1 MGSLSNSKLP
11 VIDFSSENLE
21 AAGTSGWVS
30 KCKDVLKALEEYGC
44 FVAVYD
50 KVPLQLHADLFNV
63 LQELFD
69 LPLETKRKNV
79 SDVPFTGFIEHVPHR
94 SFIESMA
101 ITRTETLEGIQDF
114 TKTMWPNGNNNFC
127 KIVHSYTK
135 TVEELHKM
143 VVKMI
148 FDGYGMEKY
157 YESHME
163 STTYFSRFL
172 NYIVP
177 QENENETKQGLHP
190 HMDKSF
196 LTMLHQND
204 VSGLQIK
211 PKNGEWLDVHL
222 ASSDFLVLA
231 GEGIMGWSNDR
242 IDGCDH
248 RVTIKSKEKR
258 FSVGLFSFDK
268 GIMQVPKEFVD
279 DDHPLM
285 YKPFDHI
292 GLLHFFGT
300 PEGYKQHHSLKAY
313 TGL

>member
-11 VIDFSSENLE
+11 VIDFASENLE

-44 FVAVYD
+44 FVAVY
-50 KVPLQLHADLFNV
+50 
-63 LQELFD
+63 
-69 LPLETKRKNV
+69 
-79 SDVPFTGFIEHVPHR
+79 
-94 SFIESMA
+94 ESMA
-101 ITRTETLEGIQDF
+101 ITRAETLEGIQDF

-177 QENENETKQGLHP
+177 QENETKQGLHP

-196 LTMLHQND
+196 LTILHQND
-204 VSGLQIK
+204 VSALQIK

-258 FSVGLFSFDK
+258 LSVGLFSFVK
-268 GIMQVPKEFVD
+268 GIMQVPEEFVD

-300 PEGYKQHHSLKAY
+300 PEGHKQHHSLKAY
-313 TGL
+313 KAAPFFESIYRPLSSFHTHTYP

>member
-1 MGSLSNSKLP
+1 MELLRLAVFWYSEIREFTTLASKQ
-11 VIDFSSENLE
+11 I
-21 AAGTSGWVS
+21 T
-30 KCKDVLKALEEYGC
+30 VLVDQK
-44 FVAVYD
+44 
-50 KVPLQLHADLFNV
+50 LHADLFNV

-148 FDGYGMEKY
+148 FDGYGE
-157 YESHME
+157 
-163 STTYFSRFL
+163 
-172 NYIVP
+172 
-177 QENENETKQGLHP
+177 
-190 HMDKSF
+190 
-196 LTMLHQND
+196 
-204 VSGLQIK
+204 
-211 PKNGEWLDVHL
+211 NGEWLDVHL